1 MVLSISS
8 NNPAILSESDI
19 VAFRY
24 TKPITHPSP
33 CSFCAFPAAIL
44 SNLPGCVH
52 PAKSRRHPGIRF
64 TCERLLALLPR
75 KTPLNAK
82 LSQENFK
89 VDIFKAEK
97 TGNLRKVPE
106 VVFLRRKSVPHRP
119 AATREGS
126 ERSNSPVDCCR
137 RQSDV
142 NESIETSNATAPRE
156 QCED

>member
-8 NNPAILSESDI
+8 NNPSILSESDI

-24 TKPITHPSP
+24 TKPITYPSP
-33 CSFCAFPAAIL
+33 CSFCAFPTAIL
-44 SNLPGCVH
+44 SNIPGCIH

-82 LSQENFK
+82 LSQENSK

-97 TGNLRKVPE
+97 AGKLRKFTE
-106 VVFLRRKSVPHRP
+106 VVFFEAEIGALPPSCKPEKYHNS
-119 AATREGS
+119 REKQNPGNIDLQCPGES
-126 ERSNSPVDCCR
+126 KWRDSN
-137 RQSDV
+137 
-142 NESIETSNATAPRE
+142 
-156 QCED
+156 